1 MTGKLSRSMTPRH
14 SKLLKIA
21 LVALCCSVA
30 RAADVSVSATLPRPV
45 ISAGDM
51 SELQV
56 TVSGAQGADLPQQL
70 NVEGLQIRLTGQST
84 QVQMVNFHVSSSAVY
99 SYSIMPLRTG
109 AFTIPPVTV
118 TADGRTFQTRPL
130 SLRVEN
136 APVPAPV
143 PQQAPPVQ
151 QFQPPGM
158 PGLGAGRP
166 RSAALRPEIDKIA
179 FGEISCPK
187 TTLYVGEMT
196 PVEIRYYFDARF
208 PVQVRGRVDFGSE
221 GILLERF
228 PDPKEGR
235 EERDGITYNVL
246 TFHSLLSAVKPGSV
260 DVPPAKLDSMIQL
273 PGGLPPGFD
282 DPVFR
287 QMLGG
292 QGGLSQPKELTVKT
306 APLHLQVLPLPKDGR
321 PASFAGAVGQFD
333 IDSIITNRRPAP
345 GDPVNLIV
353 KVEGKGNFKGM
364 GAPVLTND
372 EGWRSYPPA
381 DKFDGS
387 DDLNYSGVK
396 SFDYT
401 LIAQQPQHESP
412 GAEFSYFDPV
422 NAKYVTLTAKPM
434 AVDATPGTTAA
445 PSLPATASKSPG
457 APSPKPTPTP
467 AATPDDGNPLPGLTM
482 HSWKTPFHR
491 AGFLIATV
499 IMVIMTAALAV
510 VLYLR
515 DLEARGG
522 SPATRR
528 KRRIASLRE
537 QLDSETIDAAGAYE
551 AALEYVDLTT
561 EPSPVREEV
570 ETRITERRDLLK
582 YGVGGSVPLTAAE
595 RKTLLDLVASL
606 QTPATR

>member
-14 SKLLKIA
+14 SKLLKLA
-21 LVALCCSVA
+21 LLALCCSVA

-51 SELQV
+51 AELQV

-491 AGFLIATV
+491 AGFLIGTV

-522 SPATRR
+522 SPTTRR